1 MNKKMCLV
9 SILILIICFCVTVG
23 FIEKTS
29 DNVIQ
34 ENDKKTGQ
42 ENYNKVEYTADPIEP
57 KTIRSEIQSETPTS
71 DKVLNEAV
79 ESVASL
85 ELSNKDELVKAE
97 ISNHIDT
104 AIEFRYSKQEKI
116 QSREFNLSFSG
127 VEEFQQK
134 KELISYKNEFEDEFL
149 YKADTGKLFLARINS
164 NIVQKTEKS
173 IDLNIAQKTAEEYVI
188 KNYADNEM
196 ILSQFQEVGEGYF
209 FEYSK
214 FLFEYKTNATFEI
227 IVSFDGDIVY
237 IRDSADLLDNVAENI
252 EEALIEQR
260 HREVADKCAEEGAE
274 IKKVSLLIENNKI
287 YLVSTISYN
296 STGVTIELISDLQTT
311 D

>member
-1 MNKKMCLV
+1 
-9 SILILIICFCVTVG
+9 
-23 FIEKTS
+23 
-29 DNVIQ
+29 
-34 ENDKKTGQ
+34 
-42 ENYNKVEYTADPIEP
+42 
-57 KTIRSEIQSETPTS
+57 
-71 DKVLNEAV
+71 
-79 ESVASL
+79 
-85 ELSNKDELVKAE
+85 
-97 ISNHIDT
+97 
-104 AIEFRYSKQEKI
+104 
-116 QSREFNLSFSG
+116 
-127 VEEFQQK
+127 
-134 KELISYKNEFEDEFL
+134 
-149 YKADTGKLFLARINS
+149 
-164 NIVQKTEKS
+164 
-173 IDLNIAQKTAEEYVI
+173 
-188 KNYADNEM
+188 M

-214 FLFEYKTNATFEI
+214 FLFGYKTNATFEI

-274 IKKVSLLIENNKI
+274 IKKVSVLIENDKI